1 MLVRARCRRRRD
13 LRDIFLGRRFVARVL
28 GGWIRGLRVGEIRLS
43 SVTSRS
49 ARERQQF
56 RREQQ
61 ECENGDAVEPS
72 DHNQQY
78 ILRTLET
85 DFVKTFIFVTCMSLL
100 PTILFAQAA
109 PPPPPP
115 RQEGSAEFAFVST
128 TGNSDTQTLGVAGE
142 YHFRPELWHF
152 QWKTAYV
159 RNESAEIV
167 SAEAFR
173 FLFRSDRSLSARA
186 SAFGQYTYVHDA
198 FAAID
203 HRNVIAG
210 GLSYLLVPPAP
221 HELWVDGGIGYTN
234 EQRLV
239 GDDISTAIG
248 LTGLR
253 YKFKLSDT
261 AEVSDDLGMEFSF
274 SNGDD
279 WRLNNLASV
288 AAKLTTVFALKLS
301 YATRYVNFPAPGIDT
316 TDTITSMALV
326 AKF

>member
-1 MLVRARCRRRRD
+1 M
-13 LRDIFLGRRFVARVL
+13 
-28 GGWIRGLRVGEIRLS
+28 
-43 SVTSRS
+43 
-49 ARERQQF
+49 
-56 RREQQ
+56 
-61 ECENGDAVEPS
+61 N
-72 DHNQQY
+72 
-78 ILRTLET
+78 
-85 DFVKTFIFVTCMSLL
+85 TFIVAAGLWLL
-100 PTILFAQAA
+100 PVLVFAQAA
-109 PPPPPP
+109 PPEPPP
-115 RQEGSAEFAFVST
+115 RQEGSSEFAFVST
-128 TGNSDTQTLGVAGE
+128 TGNADTSTLGVSGE
-142 YHFRPELWHF
+142 YHFRPDLWHF
-152 QWKTAYV
+152 QWKAAYV
-159 RNESAEIV
+159 RNESAEIL

-173 FLFRSDRSLSARA
+173 FLFRSDRSLTTRA
-186 SAFGQYTYVHDA
+186 TAFGQYTYLHDA

-203 HRNVIAG
+203 HRNVVAG

-248 LTGLR
+248 LTGVR

-288 AAKLTTVFALKLS
+288 TAKLTTVFALKLS
-301 YATRYVNFPAPGIDT
+301 YATRYVNAPAPGIET